1 MGYEN
6 PHHLNLV
13 FFQIFWT
20 IQPVSSK
27 KYPACQRCRKKT
39 IIAISAAGRSWIWLF
54 STEFF
59 LFSHSSPYPHKK
71 KKTSPLPLKS
81 LLNPN
86 ESSRNKKKK
95 GKLHDSISA
104 PIFCGDK
111 ENGGFFHKGILNCHG
126 LQGKKKTFLNW
137 IGYGSMSSPAKQKK
151 HPAVFIL
158 FLNVFKI
165 CPSIVIILHVSV
177 LLWFCTW
184 AVFKNLGETIPVLQT
199 WFQDFL

>member
-71 KKTSPLPLKS
+71 KNIATSTQVTI
-81 LLNPN
+81 
-86 ESSRNKKKK
+86 ESERILEKQKKNKKK
-95 GKLHDSISA
+95 
-104 PIFCGDK
+104 
-111 ENGGFFHKGILNCHG
+111 ENFMTPFRPPFFVGIKKMVGSFTRGFLIATDYK
-126 LQGKKKTFLNW
+126 GKKKLSWT
-137 IGYGSMSSPAKQKK
+137 
-151 HPAVFIL
+151 
-158 FLNVFKI
+158 
-165 CPSIVIILHVSV
+165 
-177 LLWFCTW
+177 
-184 AVFKNLGETIPVLQT
+184 E
-199 WFQDFL
+199 